1 MNFKAKHK
9 DGEGA
14 HKLMYIAFN
23 RHLHTHAYNKNKHEK
38 GEEEEAKR
46 FDFDKSSN
54 GMMLL
59 LSPLLTKI
67 NVFTI

>member
-1 MNFKAKHK
+1 MEKESTNWC
-9 DGEGA
+9 
-14 HKLMYIAFN
+14 I
-23 RHLHTHAYNKNKHEK
+23 LHSTDTYTHAYNKNKHEK

-54 GMMLL
+54 EMMLL